1 MKPMQTL
8 EKRAVQ
14 GGGFFKSLF
23 KISSLGLGGAIGPVT
38 GGVVG
43 STAHGAQVLDQTFNE
58 L

>member
-1 MKPMQTL
+1 MKQI
-8 EKRAVQ
+8 KKSQARAIV

-23 KISSLGLGGAIGPVT
+23 KISSLGLGGAVDPVT
-38 GGVVG
+38 AGVIG

>member
-1 MKPMQTL
+1 MKKINKSQS
-8 EKRAVQ
+8 RAIV

-23 KISSLGLGGAIGPVT
+23 KASTLGLGGAIDPVT
-38 GGVVG
+38 AGVIG